1 MHWSKSQYLYVCCLC
16 FIASVAATSYATT
29 EQPAGDIRTWT
40 NIREIG
46 YSVGDIARQRIIVDV
61 PKGYRFEQSSLPKI
75 GKTSDFIELRN
86 AAWQFKDTNSGTR
99 YIFELDWQV
108 FQVLQEIKAYPM
120 KPLNLQFRLD
130 DNVLHATPD
139 PGHVI
144 VSSVLPTFLKGKHL
158 ELLPDVEA
166 KPRQTLI
173 MESSLVIALL
183 LSLAS
188 IAYFC
193 WYFDWWH
200 FRTRSSQPYRM
211 ASREIRAIQ
220 KNNGTPQDQ
229 LLASMKSLR
238 RASDMSVGFA
248 LSKERLDVLFERNR
262 WLEPMQSEIEKFYAD
277 SETLFFSGVPTPIE
291 LKQLYQ
297 LSLKLRALE
306 SRA

>member
-1 MHWSKSQYLYVCCLC
+1 RYV
-16 FIASVAATSYATT
+16 
-29 EQPAGDIRTWT
+29 
-40 NIREIG
+40 
-46 YSVGDIARQRIIVDV
+46 
-61 PKGYRFEQSSLPKI
+61 
-75 GKTSDFIELRN
+75 
-86 AAWQFKDTNSGTR
+86 
-99 YIFELDWQV
+99 FELDWQV
-108 FQVLQEIKAYPM
+108 FQVLQEIKPYPL

-130 DNVLHATPD
+130 DQVLHATLD

-166 KPRQTLI
+166 RPRQTLI
-173 MESSLVIALL
+173 MKSSLIIGFL

-188 IAYFC
+188 IAYFS

-200 FRTRSSQPYRM
+200 FRTNSSKPFRI

-220 KNNGTPQDQ
+220 KNNSTPQDQ

-248 LSKERLDVLFERNR
+248 LSKERLDVLFERNP
-262 WLEPMQSEIEKFYAD
+262 WLEPMQSDIKKFYAD
-277 SETLFFSGVPTPIE
+277 SETLFFAGAPTLIE